1 MPLVMNITWNTGWKF
16 TLFIHLHQGF
26 FLHRLHILCVF
37 CRILTDTY
45 SKCKENSYRCL
56 VLDKAGFVVMH
67 DDFLSVD
74 ITSESL
80 EYVHITEKEKHMA
93 EDLINKRYMVKKQC
107 RNLNQLKLET
117 FFELQLPSQGVNML
131 DNGQTCRRYQLSPVD
146 GSNIFLG
153 MLTLVS
159 WLL

>member
-1 MPLVMNITWNTGWKF
+1 
-16 TLFIHLHQGF
+16 
-26 FLHRLHILCVF
+26 
-37 CRILTDTY
+37 
-45 SKCKENSYRCL
+45 
-56 VLDKAGFVVMH
+56 MH

-131 DNGQTCRRYQLSPVD
+131 DNGPTCRRYQLSPVD

-159 WLL
+159 